1 MRIIGS
7 DSVRI
12 LPLFSIKDPLMLRR
26 LLTAA
31 LASCCFSLAGLA
43 LGLAIANL
51 AGMSAH
57 SWMQRW
63 EKQRHV
69 GDPKVWNAAYDR
81 LKLAR
86 RLHPLSANY
95 SADLGRLMEWQSW
108 RFLPDGP
115 ASAKYRSQA
124 SRFYV
129 ETIRKRPSWGFAWA
143 HYAENELLSGN
154 RAGEF
159 QAALQKAMLL
169 APWEPQVQRKVAWMG
184 MATWNELPIYMRDM
198 VEQSIR
204 RAAAIDSDPEELVRL
219 AVQYNWLDRLQP
231 MMRTERQTLALKRVL
246 GNGSRR

>member
-1 MRIIGS
+1 M
-7 DSVRI
+7 
-12 LPLFSIKDPLMLRR
+12 
-26 LLTAA
+26 
-31 LASCCFSLAGLA
+31 
-43 LGLAIANL
+43 
-51 AGMSAH
+51 
-57 SWMQRW
+57 
-63 EKQRHV
+63 
-69 GDPKVWNAAYDR
+69 
-81 LKLAR
+81 
-86 RLHPLSANY
+86 
-95 SADLGRLMEWQSW
+95 
-108 RFLPDGP
+108 
-115 ASAKYRSQA
+115 
-124 SRFYV
+124 